1 MTKEFVWREE
11 FVWRD
16 ELVWREEVVREENG
30 KKGRKEM
37 RVFRD
42 EDGEVEE
49 DVEEREYLIYCSLL
63 SFSYFSRRCFLYAT

>member
-1 MTKEFVWREE
+1 M
-11 FVWRD
+11 
-16 ELVWREEVVREENG
+16 WREEVVREENG

-49 DVEEREYLIYCSLL
+49 DVRGKGISDLLQLAVLLIL
-63 SFSYFSRRCFLYAT
+63 F